1 MEIKKISAHPF
12 GNRMITEITFTVEG
26 TGYRTTSYVFC
37 IAADRINKSI
47 KNLEVVSVFNEDMKT
62 STSGVCT
69 CGVKITTPKRI
80 TSKDT
85 IALANRLLEIGLGIE
100 HTVRVNESIDEV
112 LNTFTFKELSENIL
126 DIICESY
133 DIDKNNTVD
142 RPTGDNPIKDEVK
155 KENVKSSLKD
165 LRDQIK
171 KSIVS
176 IDHEEIDELLNPVN
190 HPTKDEEVKPEGY
203 IKVDGGDLQT
213 FEGGAKRTDKSGKGD
228 PMLVD
233 ENVVSALTAH
243 RRDVLCDGLEIYPFI
258 IDNAFQ
264 IKPPSNMDNLLLEEM
279 LSYVKDL
286 CEFTLNVMILV
297 YEDDLMYTADDFN
310 TIRIDIHPET
320 VVDAMT
326 QSLLDLFVHYEYGAK
341 MYGVDNWKHGIPNE
355 SFYRSAIRHLFQFIK
370 GMEDEKH
377 GVACIWNLMGLL
389 YNYLEYIDGHF
400 DYDYDDDDE
409 YDDCYD
415 VIEDDDDEDDDDDQ

>member
-1 MEIKKISAHPF
+1 MEIKKIITHPF
-12 GNRMITEITFTVEG
+12 GNRMITEILFNTEG
-26 TGYRTTSYVFC
+26 VGHEYETTAYVFC
-37 IAADRINKSI
+37 VAVDRINKSI
-47 KNLEVVSVFNEDMKT
+47 KNLEVISIFDKNTKP
-62 STSGVCT
+62 CT
-69 CGVKITTPKRI
+69 CGVKITTPKLF
-80 TSKDT
+80 TPKDT
-85 IALANRLLEIGLGIE
+85 IALANKLLELGRGIENTVRSDKFNDEGLG
-100 HTVRVNESIDEV
+100 VFNLS
-112 LNTFTFKELSENIL
+112 ELSENIL

-133 DIDKNNTVD
+133 GIDKNNTVGK
-142 RPTGDNPIKDEVK
+142 PTDDDPVKDETEKEKPIRSIKELQDEIRNSIDNFLNPVDHPIKDEESK
-155 KENVKSSLKD
+155 N
-165 LRDQIK
+165 
-171 KSIVS
+171 
-176 IDHEEIDELLNPVN
+176 
-190 HPTKDEEVKPEGY
+190 EEVKPEGY

-233 ENVVSALTAH
+233 ENVISALLIY
-243 RRDVLCDGLEIYPFI
+243 RRDVLCDGLEIYPCI

-279 LSYVKDL
+279 RSYVKDL
-286 CEFTLNVMILV
+286 CEFILNVMILV
-297 YEDDLMYTADDFN
+297 YEDDLMYTSDDFN

-320 VVDAMT
+320 VVDAIS

-400 DYDYDDDDE
+400 DDDDIDDDE

-415 VIEDDDDEDDDDDQ
+415 VIEDDEDDDDDQ

>member
-47 KNLEVVSVFNEDMKT
+47 KNLEVVSIFNEDMKT
-62 STSGVCT
+62 STIGACT
-69 CGVKITTPKRI
+69 CGVKITTPKLI

-100 HTVRVNESIDEV
+100 HTVRVNDSIDEV
-112 LNTFTFKELSENIL
+112 LNTFTFKELSERIL

-133 DIDKNNTVD
+133 GLDKNNTVD
-142 RPTGDNPIKDEVK
+142 RPTDETPTIPTKDETE
-155 KENVKSSLKD
+155 KEQSHRS
-165 LRDQIK
+165 IK
-171 KSIVS
+171 ELQDEIRTS
-176 IDHEEIDELLNPVN
+176 IDNFLNPVD
-190 HPTKDEEVKPEGY
+190 HPTKDDEVKPEGY

-400 DYDYDDDDE
+400 DYDDIDDDE

-415 VIEDDDDEDDDDDQ
+415 VLEDDDDEDDDDDQ